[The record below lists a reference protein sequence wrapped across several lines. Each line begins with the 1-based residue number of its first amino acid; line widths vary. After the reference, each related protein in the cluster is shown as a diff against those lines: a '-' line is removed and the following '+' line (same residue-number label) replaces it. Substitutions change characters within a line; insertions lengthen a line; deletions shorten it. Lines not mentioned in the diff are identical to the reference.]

1 MRDVI
6 GRAGLFFY
14 LAFLDEGRAKE
25 ATRDIVKTLRR
36 RGLHK
41 VHSET
46 ESLEDFIQLIH
57 SYSQKH
63 GQSARPTGVSFTS
76 GDLVV
81 PAGLNWS
88 RWLEFRRQAERND
101 FYAVLFTRILGISE
115 ALVAKALNVTEGTMR
130 LRVARGLKL
139 LGTIHHKGAGHA

>member
-14 LAFLDEGRAKE
+14 LAFLDEARAKD

-41 VHSET
+41 AQG
-46 ESLEDFIQLIH
+46 ESLEELVQLIH
-57 SYSQKH
+57 NYSVRH
-63 GQSARPTGVSFTS
+63 IDSARPTGTSFTS
-76 GDLVV
+76 GDLVI
-81 PAGLNWS
+81 PAGFNWS
-88 RWLEFRRQAERND
+88 RWLEFRRQSERND

-115 ALVAKALNVTEGTMR
+115 ALVAKALRVSDGTMR
-130 LRVARGLKL
+130 FRVARGLRL
-139 LGTIHHKGAGHA
+139 LGSVSQSGVGNGT